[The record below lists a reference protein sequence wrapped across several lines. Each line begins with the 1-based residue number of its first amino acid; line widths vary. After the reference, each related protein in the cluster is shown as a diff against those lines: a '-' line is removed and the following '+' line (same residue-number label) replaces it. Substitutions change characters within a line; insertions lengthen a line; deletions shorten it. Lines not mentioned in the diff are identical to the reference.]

1 MTNIIEKKTKTID
14 NHTSAILKVLS
25 AAPRRKIIELL
36 KDGEH
41 CVCHMEAF
49 LGYRQAYLSQQL
61 KVLKDSGIIVDRR
74 EGWNVYYRVV
84 DPRIFSLLENVYQFS
99 GQEMVEI
106 KPHKNACSCPKCNP
120 TQKVG
125 E

>member
-1 MTNIIEKKTKTID
+1 MTNIIEKQTKDTR
-14 NHTSAILKVLS
+14 TSEILKVLS

-61 KVLKDSGIIVDRR
+61 KVLKDAGIIVDRR
-74 EGWNVYYRVV
+74 EGWNVYYRVI
-84 DPRIFSLLENVYQFS
+84 DKRIFTLLESVYHFT
-99 GQEMVEI
+99 GQELVEL
-106 KPHKNACSCPKCNP
+106 KPHKNACPCPKCNQP
-120 TQKVG
+120 
-125 E
+125 

>member
-14 NHTSAILKVLS
+14 NHTSEILKVLS
-25 AAPRRKIIELL
+25 AGPRRKIIELL

-61 KVLKDSGIIVDRR
+61 KVLKDAGVIVDRR
-74 EGWNVYYRVV
+74 EGWNVYYRVI
-84 DPRIFSLLENVYQFS
+84 DKRIFTLLESVYQYT

-106 KPHKNACSCPKCNP
+106 KPYDLACPCPKCNP
-120 TQKVG
+120 T
-125 E
+125 